1 MNISK
6 TNIAAKA
13 TSLVENHSFL
23 ATLLAMLCL
32 AFAVNYFLLG
42 PGSDGGSGFG
52 GTGKAG
58 GESGFG
64 GTGKGPD
71 TGPGFK
77 LGANEQDSLDNDDSF
92 ADTLMPDF
100 DEFQSAYRAE
110 NLLAIQL
117 PARSQDT
124 APLPAEPAF
133 DVSMLRLT
141 PMPNPLEKT
150 QANNRPDKA
159 NNAGISSV
167 IETITLAEN
176 KAIGEVMD
184 EPNMDHIVDNEI
196 NQMANQT
203 LFSSQDILNRLM
215 LVEAQASIEQTT
227 GEQSIMNGSTAD
239 SQTGIDTSE
248 NIALAD
254 NTIRNRIALP
264 ARPERPD
271 RLSVPARIDPVQR
284 VNIPT
289 PPPVRP
295 MRTLSTLLNR

>member
-1 MNISK
+1 M
-6 TNIAAKA
+6 AAKA
-13 TSLVENHSFL
+13 TTLVENHSFV

-32 AFAVNYFLLG
+32 AFAVNYFLVG
-42 PGSDGGSGFG
+42 PGSDGGSGLG

-77 LGANEQDSLDNDDSF
+77 LGANDRDSLDNDDSF

-100 DEFQSAYRAE
+100 DEFQSTSSAE

-117 PARSQDT
+117 PARSQDNS
-124 APLPAEPAF
+124 PLPEAPTF
-133 DVSMLRLT
+133 DISMLRLT
-141 PMPNPLEKT
+141 PMPNPLTKAV
-150 QANNRPDKA
+150 ANDRPDKA
-159 NNAGISSV
+159 NNSETSAV
-167 IETITLAEN
+167 IETISLAES
-176 KAIGEVMD
+176 KAIDAMKGTPD
-184 EPNMDHIVDNEI
+184 LDNLVDNEI
-196 NQMANQT
+196 SQMTNQT
-203 LFSSQDILNRLM
+203 LFSSLDILNRLM
-215 LVEAQASIEQTT
+215 LVEAQASLDQTT
-227 GEQSIMNGSTAD
+227 GEQSIMNGTTPD
-239 SQTGIDTSE
+239 SQTSIDASE

-271 RLSVPARIDPVQR
+271 RLSVPARIAPVQR

>member
-1 MNISK
+1 MKISK

-13 TSLVENHSFL
+13 TTLVENHSFV

-32 AFAVNYFLLG
+32 AFAVNYFLVG
-42 PGSDGGSGFG
+42 PGSDGGSGLG

-77 LGANEQDSLDNDDSF
+77 LGANEQDSLDSDDSF
-92 ADTLMPDF
+92 ADTLIPDF
-100 DEFQSAYRAE
+100 DKFQSDSRGG
-110 NLLAIQL
+110 NQLAIQL
-117 PARSQDT
+117 PALSQDT
-124 APLPAEPAF
+124 APLPEVPAF

-141 PMPNPLEKT
+141 PMPNPLTKT
-150 QANNRPDKA
+150 QANRRPDKA
-159 NNAGISSV
+159 NNSQISYV
-167 IETITLAEN
+167 IETVTLAESI
-176 KAIGEVMD
+176 AIGEVKD
-184 EPNMDHIVDNEI
+184 SPNLDHLVDNEI
-196 NQMANQT
+196 SQMANQT
-203 LFSSQDILNRLM
+203 LFSSLDILNRLM
-215 LVEAQASIEQTT
+215 LVEAQASLEQTT
-227 GEQSIMNGSTAD
+227 GEQSITNGSNTD
-239 SQTGIDTSE
+239 GQTSIDASE

-271 RLSVPARIDPVQR
+271 RLSVPARIAPVQR